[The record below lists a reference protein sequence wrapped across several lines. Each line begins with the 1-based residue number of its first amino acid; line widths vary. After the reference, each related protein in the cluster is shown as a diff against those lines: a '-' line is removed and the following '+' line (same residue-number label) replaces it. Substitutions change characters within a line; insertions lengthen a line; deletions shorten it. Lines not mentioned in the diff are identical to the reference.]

1 MDASRAIL
9 IPLEQLEPAALR
21 SVVEEFVTRDGTE
34 LSDVDTKV
42 AEVLALLRAG
52 RAELWFDPETRSCN
66 ILPA

>member
-1 MDASRAIL
+1 MEASRAIL
-9 IPLEQLEPAALR
+9 IPPDRLEPAALR

-34 LSDVDTKV
+34 LSDVEGKV

-52 RAELWFDPETRSCN
+52 CAELWFDPETRSCN